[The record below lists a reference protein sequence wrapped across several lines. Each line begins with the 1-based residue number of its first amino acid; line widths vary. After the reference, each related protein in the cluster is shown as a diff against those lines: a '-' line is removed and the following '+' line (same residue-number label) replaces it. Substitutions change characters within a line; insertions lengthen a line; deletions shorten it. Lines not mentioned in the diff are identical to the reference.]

1 MTRLSN
7 ASKKKLEASLENLT
21 ARQAG
26 RLFLIYSNECH
37 ESDSTGGVWEY
48 PPVVELY
55 NAWQR
60 RVDSAMSKKS
70 EDGTQTIAAY

>member
-26 RLFLIYSNECH
+26 RLYLIYANEWH
-37 ESDSTGGVWEY
+37 LIND
-48 PPVVELY
+48 P
-55 NAWQR
+55 
-60 RVDSAMSKKS
+60 
-70 EDGTQTIAAY
+70 